1 MLIITGTCFVFKDF
15 PIFAALRTTP
25 TFQFYLEIDMHP
37 KVKAIETM
45 ATAEAFEQRQAKA
58 GEGSPIIPS
67 FRPGDTVKIAVRVV
81 EGEKERIQ
89 NFQGVVIARR
99 GSGMNETFRVRK
111 ISNGVG
117 VERIF
122 PIHSPI
128 IQSMQVVK
136 EGTVRRAKLYY
147 LRGMSEKKIRQKL
160 S

>member
-1 MLIITGTCFVFKDF
+1 
-15 PIFAALRTTP
+15 
-25 TFQFYLEIDMHP
+25 MHP
-37 KVKAIETM
+37 KVRDIESL
-45 ATAEAFEQRQAKA
+45 ASAEAFELRKAKA
-58 GEGSPIIPS
+58 GEASIEIPS

-122 PIHSPI
+122 PIHSPT
-128 IQSMQVVK
+128 IQSMQVLK
-136 EGTVRRAKLYY
+136 EGSVRRAKLYY

>member
-1 MLIITGTCFVFKDF
+1 M
-15 PIFAALRTTP
+15 
-25 TFQFYLEIDMHP
+25 
-37 KVKAIETM
+37 
-45 ATAEAFEQRQAKA
+45 
-58 GEGSPIIPS
+58 
-67 FRPGDTVKIAVRVV
+67 
-81 EGEKERIQ
+81 
-89 NFQGVVIARR
+89 IARR

-128 IQSMQVVK
+128 IQSMQVLK